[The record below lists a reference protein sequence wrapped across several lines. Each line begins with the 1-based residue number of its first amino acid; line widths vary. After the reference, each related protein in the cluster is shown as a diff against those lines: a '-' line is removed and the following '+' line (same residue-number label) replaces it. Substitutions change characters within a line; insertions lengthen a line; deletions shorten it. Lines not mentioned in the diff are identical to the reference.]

1 MMKIIMGK
9 NNYHFSGYE
18 NCSNIDEDLEEDN
31 TEISSTKLI
40 LFFIF
45 IAIMIILIIIITIT
59 LLYKLV
65 IKNDI
70 QKSKSKRAKYQEIL
84 RSYREK
90 TNVEQ
95 YINDCINGVLY
106 DNNKYKLSENPK
118 ISVIIPIYNKE
129 KFILRI
135 LRSIQNQSFKDI
147 EIIFCDDFSN
157 DNSTKLIEKFQK
169 EDERIILMKHDINKG
184 TLINRNDGANNAK
197 GEYLLFI
204 DGDDLLVNN
213 ILERTYLIAKS
224 KDIDIIQY
232 QHYIGDFY
240 NTFYCSDIKRTDK
253 IIYQPELSSLMYYEN
268 GTLHQSEFNVWGKLI
283 KRDIYLETLKKIDK
297 YFLNQNMILH
307 EDGLILFMLFKTA
320 KSYLFIKD
328 YGLLYFSNE
337 YSTMRN
343 LRNKNKINKS
353 TRDSFLYLEYMFKYT
368 NNSLYEKNMA
378 VCQFKFLYDLFQD
391 IFMKTTSGFN
401 YIHKI
406 IDLYLNCNK
415 ITKEDK
421 QIIRNIKNQFKQI
434 EQNLKHEKVI

>member
-1 MMKIIMGK
+1 
-9 NNYHFSGYE
+9 
-18 NCSNIDEDLEEDN
+18 
-31 TEISSTKLI
+31 
-40 LFFIF
+40 
-45 IAIMIILIIIITIT
+45 
-59 LLYKLV
+59 
-65 IKNDI
+65 
-70 QKSKSKRAKYQEIL
+70 
-84 RSYREK
+84 
-90 TNVEQ
+90 
-95 YINDCINGVLY
+95 
-106 DNNKYKLSENPK
+106 
-118 ISVIIPIYNKE
+118 
-129 KFILRI
+129 
-135 LRSIQNQSFKDI
+135 
-147 EIIFCDDFSN
+147 
-157 DNSTKLIEKFQK
+157 
-169 EDERIILMKHDINKG
+169 MKHDINKG
-184 TLINRNDGANNAK
+184 TLINRNDGANIAK

-268 GTLHQSEFNVWGKLI
+268 GTLHQSEFFIWGKLI
-283 KRDIYLETLKKIDK
+283 KRQVFLDTIKNIDK
-297 YFLNQNMILH
+297 YFLEQNMILH

-328 YGLLYFSNE
+328 YGLFRYSNK
-337 YSTMRN
+337 YSILQN
-343 LRNKNKINKS
+343 IRNKNQLNKT
-353 TRDSFLYLEYMFKYT
+353 TRDCFLYLEYMFKYT

-434 EQNLKHEKVI
+434 EQNLKH

>member
-184 TLINRNDGANNAK
+184 TLINRNDGANIAK

-213 ILERTYLIAKS
+213 ILERTFLIAKS

-283 KRDIYLETLKKIDK
+283 KREIYLETLKKIDK

-368 NNSLYEKNMA
+368 NDSLYEKNMA

-434 EQNLKHEKVI
+434 EQNLKH

>member
-84 RSYREK
+84 RSYKEK

-129 KFILRI
+129 RFILRI

-184 TLINRNDGANNAK
+184 TLINRNDGANIAK

-434 EQNLKHEKVI
+434 EQNLKH

>member
-184 TLINRNDGANNAK
+184 TLINRGANIAK

-434 EQNLKHEKVI
+434 EQNLKH

>member
-129 KFILRI
+129 RFILRI

-184 TLINRNDGANNAK
+184 TLINRNDGANIAK

-283 KRDIYLETLKKIDK
+283 KREIYLETLKKIDK
-297 YFLNQNMILH
+297 FFLNQNMILH

>member
-1 MMKIIMGK
+1 MKIIMGK

-129 KFILRI
+129 RFILRI

-184 TLINRNDGANNAK
+184 TLINRNDGANIAK

-283 KRDIYLETLKKIDK
+283 KREIYLETLKKIDK

-434 EQNLKHEKVI
+434 EQNLKH

>member
-129 KFILRI
+129 RFILRI

-184 TLINRNDGANNAK
+184 TLINRNDGANIAK

-283 KRDIYLETLKKIDK
+283 KREIYLETLKKIDK

-434 EQNLKHEKVI
+434 EQNLKH

>member
-129 KFILRI
+129 RFILRI

-184 TLINRNDGANNAK
+184 TLINRNDGANIAK

-283 KRDIYLETLKKIDK
+283 KREIYLETLKKIDK

-353 TRDSFLYLEYMFKYT
+353 TRDSFLYFEYMFKYT

-434 EQNLKHEKVI
+434 EQNLKH

>member
-1 MMKIIMGK
+1 MKIIMGK

-129 KFILRI
+129 RFILRI

-184 TLINRNDGANNAK
+184 TLINRNDGANIAK

-283 KRDIYLETLKKIDK
+283 KREIFLETLKKIDK
-297 YFLNQNMILH
+297 YYLNRNMILH

-320 KSYLFIKD
+320 KSYLFIND
-328 YGLLYFSNE
+328 YGLLYYSNE

-434 EQNLKHEKVI
+434 EQNLKH

>member
-129 KFILRI
+129 RFILRI

-147 EIIFCDDFSN
+147 EIIFCVDFSN

-184 TLINRNDGANNAK
+184 TLINRNDGANIAK

-283 KRDIYLETLKKIDK
+283 KREIYLETLKKIDK

-328 YGLLYFSNE
+328 YGLLYFLNE

-434 EQNLKHEKVI
+434 EQNLKH

>member
-129 KFILRI
+129 RFILRI

-184 TLINRNDGANNAK
+184 TLINRNDGANIAK

-283 KRDIYLETLKKIDK
+283 KREIYLETLKKIDK

-328 YGLLYFSNE
+328 YGLLYFLNE

-434 EQNLKHEKVI
+434 EQNLKH

>member
-31 TEISSTKLI
+31 TEISWTKLI

-45 IAIMIILIIIITIT
+45 IAIMIILIIITTIT

-184 TLINRNDGANNAK
+184 TLINRNDGANIAK

-368 NNSLYEKNMA
+368 NDSLYEKNMA

-434 EQNLKHEKVI
+434 EQNLKH

>member
-184 TLINRNDGANNAK
+184 TLINRNDGANIAK

>member
-84 RSYREK
+84 RSYKEK

-129 KFILRI
+129 RFILRI

-147 EIIFCDDFSN
+147 EIIFCVDFSN

-184 TLINRNDGANNAK
+184 TLINRNDGANIAK

-283 KRDIYLETLKKIDK
+283 KREIYLETLKKIDK
-297 YFLNQNMILH
+297 YFLTQNMILH

-368 NNSLYEKNMA
+368 NDSLYEKNMA

-434 EQNLKHEKVI
+434 EQNLKH

>member
-184 TLINRNDGANNAK
+184 TLINRNDGANIAK

-368 NNSLYEKNMA
+368 NDSLYEKNMA

-434 EQNLKHEKVI
+434 EQNLKH

>member
-1 MMKIIMGK
+1 MEIKIKNK
-9 NNYHFSGYE
+9 NNTFSDYKK
-18 NCSNIDEDLEEDN
+18 CSIKDEEIDEDN
-31 TEISSTKLI
+31 TEITSTKLI

-184 TLINRNDGANNAK
+184 TLINRNDGANIAK

-283 KRDIYLETLKKIDK
+283 KREIYLETLKKIDK

-434 EQNLKHEKVI
+434 EQNLKHEKLI

>member
-1 MMKIIMGK
+1 MKIIMGK

-129 KFILRI
+129 RFILRI

-184 TLINRNDGANNAK
+184 TLINRNDGANIAK

-434 EQNLKHEKVI
+434 EQNLKH

>member
-1 MMKIIMGK
+1 MKIIMGK

-169 EDERIILMKHDINKG
+169 EDGRIILMKHDINKG
-184 TLINRNDGANNAK
+184 TLINRNDGANIAK

-434 EQNLKHEKVI
+434 EQNLKH

>member
-84 RSYREK
+84 RSYKEK

-184 TLINRNDGANNAK
+184 TLINRNDGANIAK

-320 KSYLFIKD
+320 KTFLFIKD

-434 EQNLKHEKVI
+434 EQNLKH

>member
-184 TLINRNDGANNAK
+184 TLINRNDGANIAK

-378 VCQFKFLYDLFQD
+378 VCQFKFLYDLFED
-391 IFMKTTSGFN
+391 IFIKTTSGFN

>member
-129 KFILRI
+129 RFILRI
-135 LRSIQNQSFKDI
+135 LRSIQNQSFKNI

-184 TLINRNDGANNAK
+184 TLINRNDGANIAK

-283 KRDIYLETLKKIDK
+283 KREIYLETLKKIDK

-415 ITKEDK
+415 IIY
-421 QIIRNIKNQFKQI
+421 IINVSNVSDFNFFKCLHI
-434 EQNLKHEKVI
+434 VS

>member
-184 TLINRNDGANNAK
+184 TLINRNDGANIAK

-283 KRDIYLETLKKIDK
+283 KREIYLETLKKIDK

-434 EQNLKHEKVI
+434 EQNLKH

>member
-184 TLINRNDGANNAK
+184 TLINRNDGANIAK

-434 EQNLKHEKVI
+434 EQNLKH

>member
-40 LFFIF
+40 LFLIF

-169 EDERIILMKHDINKG
+169 EDGRIILMKHDINKG
-184 TLINRNDGANNAK
+184 TLINRNDGANIAK

-213 ILERTYLIAKS
+213 ILERTFLIAKS

-283 KRDIYLETLKKIDK
+283 KREIYLETLKKIDK

-368 NNSLYEKNMA
+368 NDSLYEKNMA

-415 ITKEDK
+415 VTKEDK

-434 EQNLKHEKVI
+434 EQNLKH

>member
-129 KFILRI
+129 RFILRI

-184 TLINRNDGANNAK
+184 TLINRNDGANIAK

-434 EQNLKHEKVI
+434 EQNLKH

>member
-1 MMKIIMGK
+1 MGK

-95 YINDCINGVLY
+95 YINDCIKGVLY

-184 TLINRNDGANNAK
+184 TLINRNDGANIAK

-283 KRDIYLETLKKIDK
+283 KREIYLETLKKIDK

-368 NNSLYEKNMA
+368 NDSLYEKNMA

-434 EQNLKHEKVI
+434 EQNLKH

>member
-45 IAIMIILIIIITIT
+45 IAIMIILIIITTIT

-184 TLINRNDGANNAK
+184 TLINRNDGANIAK

-368 NNSLYEKNMA
+368 NDSLYEKNMA

-415 ITKEDK
+415 ITKKDK

-434 EQNLKHEKVI
+434 EQNLKH

>member
-1 MMKIIMGK
+1 MKIIMGK

-184 TLINRNDGANNAK
+184 TLINRNDGANIAK

-368 NNSLYEKNMA
+368 NDSLYEKNMA

-434 EQNLKHEKVI
+434 EQNLKH

>member
-184 TLINRNDGANNAK
+184 TLINRNDGANIAK

-353 TRDSFLYLEYMFKYT
+353 TRDSFLYLEYMFKHT
-368 NNSLYEKNMA
+368 NNTLYEKNMA

>member
-169 EDERIILMKHDINKG
+169 EDGRIILMKHDINKG
-184 TLINRNDGANNAK
+184 TLINRNDGANIAK

-415 ITKEDK
+415 IIKEDK

-434 EQNLKHEKVI
+434 EQNLKH